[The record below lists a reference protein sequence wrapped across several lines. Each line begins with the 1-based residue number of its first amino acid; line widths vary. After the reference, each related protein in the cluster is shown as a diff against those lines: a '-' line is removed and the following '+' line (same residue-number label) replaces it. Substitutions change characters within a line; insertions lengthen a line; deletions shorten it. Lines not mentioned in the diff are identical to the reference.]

1 MALHIRRTQQIVLV
15 RDGRQRSRGRLVLT
29 AAKIHVINNRTTQT
43 AVVVAENGLDRGVLE
58 RRALDQELG
67 VRARVDTGVEQVGEE
82 AAIVFLVR
90 MNVLI

>member
-1 MALHIRRTQQIVLV
+1 MALHIRRTKQIVLV

-29 AAKIHVINNRTTQT
+29 TAKIHVINNRTTQT